1 MSGSRVTDA
10 VEFFRQREEHRQAVR
25 LVRARS
31 PETRRWRLAVSKLS
45 ATVSSLRGRER
56 SFVDEPLR
64 EMVVDLED
72 RALRAEVV
80 LDARRANVDWDRG
93 EITAP
98 KTMGDLRRAT
108 FLAGIELALLRPHV
122 TVPEDSF
129 APTDAAGVIVTG
141 RAFALA
147 YHRRAQRLVL
157 ELPLV
162 DDSSRLSIRQQGIA
176 AQVARDDRDA
186 KRWNALS
193 KAMLDGTV

>member
-1 MSGSRVTDA
+1 MSGTRVTDA

-25 LVRARS
+25 LVRART
-31 PETRRWRLAVSKLS
+31 PETRRWKHAVARMS
-45 ATVSSLRGRER
+45 ATVGSLRGREK

-64 EMVVDLED
+64 EMVIDLDD

-93 EITAP
+93 EILAP
-98 KTMGDLRRAT
+98 KTMGDLRRAS
-108 FLAGIELALLRPHV
+108 FLAGIELSMLRPHV
-122 TVPEDSF
+122 AIPEDFF
-129 APTDAAGVIVTG
+129 ALIDVAGVIVAG

-162 DDSSRLSIRQQGIA
+162 DDPSRLSIRQQGIA

-186 KRWNALS
+186 KRWSALS